1 MLILTAI
8 LILTSAPAAADTPPL
23 ITGPIKMKQSEIR
36 AYNATLTPDHP
47 NYIRCVRD
55 AETGSLVKRSR
66 AKVCRT
72 NQEWARFEA
81 NGNENARDT
90 ADRIRGSIPPADQM
104 SRNEP
109 E

>member
-1 MLILTAI
+1 MSLLATILVLA
-8 LILTSAPAAADTPPL
+8 SAPAAAAPV
-23 ITGPIKMKQSEIR
+23 ITGPILMKASEIR

-72 NQEWARFEA
+72 NQEWARLDA

-90 ADRIRGSIPPADQM
+90 ADRIRGSIPPVDQM
-104 SRNEP
+104 TRNEP
-109 E
+109 

>member
-1 MLILTAI
+1 MSILATI
-8 LILTSAPAAADTPPL
+8 LVLASAPAASAPVV
-23 ITGPIKMKQSEIR
+23 TGPILMKTSEIR

-72 NQEWARFEA
+72 NAQWVVA
-81 NGNENARDT
+81 NRTGEQNARDT
-90 ADRIRGSIPPADQM
+90 LDSMRSRLEGPADAVCKD
-104 SRNEP
+104 P
-109 E
+109 EAC

>member
-1 MLILTAI
+1 MSVLATILV
-8 LILTSAPAAADTPPL
+8 LTSAPAAAAPV
-23 ITGPIKMKQSEIR
+23 ISGPVVMKTSEIR
-36 AYNATLTPDHP
+36 AYNAVLTPDHP

-55 AETGSLVKRSR
+55 AETGSLVKRTR
-66 AKVCRT
+66 TKVCRT
-72 NQEWARFEA
+72 NQEWARLEA

-109 E
+109 

>member
-1 MLILTAI
+1 MSILATI
-8 LILTSAPAAADTPPL
+8 LVLASAPAASAPVV
-23 ITGPIKMKQSEIR
+23 TGPILMKTSEIR

-72 NQEWARFEA
+72 NQEWEQVDA

-90 ADRIRGSIPPADQM
+90 ADRIRGSIPPVDQM